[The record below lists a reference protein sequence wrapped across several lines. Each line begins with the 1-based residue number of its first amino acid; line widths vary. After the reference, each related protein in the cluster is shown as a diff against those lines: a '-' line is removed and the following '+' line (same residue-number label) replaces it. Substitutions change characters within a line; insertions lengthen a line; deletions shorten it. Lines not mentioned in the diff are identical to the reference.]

1 MPEFKATVSLNF
13 VITAEDD
20 DVANFSLEYVSG
32 IVQGYLAR
40 PEFVELRPAF
50 TSEWEIDWSCGQ
62 QGIMPPE
69 ASE

>member
-1 MPEFKATVSLNF
+1 MPEYKATVNLNF
-13 VITAEDD
+13 VITAETD

-40 PEFVELRPAF
+40 PEFVELRPGF
-50 TSEWEIDWSCGQ
+50 TSEWEIDWSYAQ